1 MAILENIIDG
11 VCIAK
16 EKITETAQ
24 GIVETSRKNAQL
36 NRLRSMMK
44 RENETMAKAYQALG
58 KVYYE
63 KMTDEE
69 KKENQLFCQ
78 IIAQSHDRLERAH
91 KRYIQIEKGIQE
103 SDRQVSENITPDD
116 LDSLTVACS
125 NSEEYDAVDTAKK
138 EESKK
143 TEEVAE
149 EDSF

>member
-24 GIVETSRKNAQL
+24 SIVETSKKNAQL
-36 NRLRSMMK
+36 NRLRNMMK

-58 KVYYE
+58 KIYYE

-69 KKENQLFCQ
+69 MKENQLFCQ
-78 IIAQSHDRLERAH
+78 IINQSHDRLERAH

-103 SDRQVSENITPDD
+103 SEKQVRESITPDD

-125 NSEEYDAVDTAKK
+125 NSEEYNAVDATPK

-143 TEEVAE
+143 TEEGAD